1 MVHKCWELVSKLAPV
16 FPARSDQIR
25 LLSQP
30 NEFYSELIQHIQNA
44 KSRIIITSLYMG
56 TGSLEQ
62 KLVHTLQDT
71 LTNNKAVNVR
81 ILLDANR
88 GTRGD
93 VNSKTLLSPI
103 VKQFSHNCHVSFYHT
118 PDLRWPLNRLL
129 PHRYNELIGLQHMKF
144 YLIDNCVI
152 ITGANL
158 SSDYFTSRQ
167 DRYMIIQDHKPLSDF
182 FDDLSRVLSL
192 SSTQP
197 PDTWLAPLIEL
208 PPLHIQ
214 LDSRVTKL
222 ILSLARDGSCVS
234 LGTGYFNLTQEYVR
248 AMLDK
253 PRVNYSVLMAH
264 PTANGFLGA
273 RGAAGGIPYAY
284 TALAARF
291 LSRVS
296 NLKVAMFEYVR
307 SGWTYHAKGLWY
319 SESPGS
325 KPVLTL
331 IGSPNFGERSLRRD
345 LECSLLLV
353 SREDSVHTALENER
367 SSLFESSTPFTLD
380 IAQSEDRKSPLW
392 VRAVLALFRY
402 YF

>member
-1 MVHKCWELVSKLAPV
+1 MPC
-16 FPARSDQIR
+16 
-25 LLSQP
+25 
-30 NEFYSELIQHIQNA
+30 
-44 KSRIIITSLYMG
+44 
-56 TGSLEQ
+56 
-62 KLVHTLQDT
+62 
-71 LTNNKAVNVR
+71 
-81 ILLDANR
+81 
-88 GTRGD
+88 TRGD

-158 SSDYFTSRQ
+158 SGDYFTSRQ

-182 FDDLSRVLSL
+182 FDDLSRVLCKISFQLTPDGKFILDKEFPLSPVSVTQRGEYLKRSRSLVLDMYDGYRTRNTTAVSPAL

-331 IGSPNFGERSLRRD
+331 IGSPNFGKWSRILFCIYYLR
-345 LECSLLLV
+345 
-353 SREDSVHTALENER
+353 
-367 SSLFESSTPFTLD
+367 
-380 IAQSEDRKSPLW
+380 
-392 VRAVLALFRY
+392 
-402 YF
+402 